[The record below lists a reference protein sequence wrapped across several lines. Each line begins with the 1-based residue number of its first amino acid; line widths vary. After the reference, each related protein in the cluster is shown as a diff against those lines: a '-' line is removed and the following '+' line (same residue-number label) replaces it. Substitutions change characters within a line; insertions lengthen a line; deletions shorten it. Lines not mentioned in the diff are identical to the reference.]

1 MSSVASEYVWMP
13 DPRDPDDGEMVE
25 TLLLTRRY
33 AIALPET
40 MPRRHVGIPSWQ
52 IAGMLDAKREVDEP
66 KIMAFAGRVA
76 DALFGE
82 GNWTHGERAEIVA
95 RKSEQ
100 LIAAMAAC
108 GCTLNNA
115 VMQHMFL
122 ALPVIPE
129 LRLTDLGL
137 VDVTTFG
144 FVDLFVK

>member
-13 DPRDPDDGEMVE
+13 DPRDPDDGELVE

-66 KIMAFAGRVA
+66 KIMSFAGRVA

-82 GNWTHGERAEIVA
+82 GNWTHGERSEIVA
-95 RKSEQ
+95 R
-100 LIAAMAAC
+100 IV
-108 GCTLNNA
+108 NA
-115 VMQHMFL
+115 YWEL
-122 ALPVIPE
+122 
-129 LRLTDLGL
+129 LRLPCSEMPPEPSDDELIERHGIVVEIDGQTV
-137 VDVTTFG
+137 VDG
-144 FVDLFVK
+144 R